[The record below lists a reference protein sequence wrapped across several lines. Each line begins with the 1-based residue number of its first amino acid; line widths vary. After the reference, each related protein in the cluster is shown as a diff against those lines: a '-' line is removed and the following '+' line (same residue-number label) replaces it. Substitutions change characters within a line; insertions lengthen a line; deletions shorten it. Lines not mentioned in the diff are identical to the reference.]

1 MLTHQLPKLVRH
13 SSTSAQIPKLVRVP
27 NKFNNKSS
35 ASNVKPTFTPGLHHH
50 PAPSAG
56 NIETPD
62 VFLPQNDPRKGLD
75 LSGRTSALKPSLAPP
90 LSTPRDTNYNLTPQ
104 QVEEIRSLRM
114 NEPEKW
120 TRRALAERFGVSG
133 FTISLVADANPERSA
148 EMQSRLGQIKSMW
161 SEGRK
166 KARIEREKR
175 KEAWYRDE

>member
-1 MLTHQLPKLVRH
+1 
-13 SSTSAQIPKLVRVP
+13 
-27 NKFNNKSS
+27 
-35 ASNVKPTFTPGLHHH
+35 
-50 PAPSAG
+50 
-56 NIETPD
+56 
-62 VFLPQNDPRKGLD
+62 
-75 LSGRTSALKPSLAPP
+75 
-90 LSTPRDTNYNLTPQ
+90 
-104 QVEEIRSLRM
+104 M